1 MLASLR
7 RLIERQILKAQAE
20 GALSNL
26 EGEGKPLPERHAFE
40 DPAIAAGH
48 RIMAEAGV
56 VPREFALKEELEE
69 ARRAYNACTDPEM
82 RKALMARI
90 ADLEMRYGMERD
102 AYRKFLR

>member
-1 MLASLR
+1 MLAGLR
-7 RLIERQILKAQAE
+7 KLIERQILKAEAE
-20 GALSNL
+20 GKLRDL
-26 EGEGKPLPERHAFE
+26 QGEGEPLPDRHTFE

-69 ARRAYNACTDPEM
+69 ARRAYAACTDPET
-82 RKALMARI
+82 RKALMAKI
-90 ADLEMRYGMERD
+90 ADLEMRYEMERD